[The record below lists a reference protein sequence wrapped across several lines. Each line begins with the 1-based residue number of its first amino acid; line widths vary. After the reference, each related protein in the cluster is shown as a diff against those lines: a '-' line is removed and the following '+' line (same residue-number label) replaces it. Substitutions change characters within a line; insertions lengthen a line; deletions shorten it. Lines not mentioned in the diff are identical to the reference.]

1 MQITIN
7 GDGNF
12 SEKYMAATMQKILA
26 YLDDAFPGFEWDGE
40 VEE

>member
-7 GDGNF
+7 GEGNF
-12 SEKYMAATMQKILA
+12 SEAYMAAIMQEIITHLN
-26 YLDDAFPGFEWDGE
+26 DIFPGFEWDGE